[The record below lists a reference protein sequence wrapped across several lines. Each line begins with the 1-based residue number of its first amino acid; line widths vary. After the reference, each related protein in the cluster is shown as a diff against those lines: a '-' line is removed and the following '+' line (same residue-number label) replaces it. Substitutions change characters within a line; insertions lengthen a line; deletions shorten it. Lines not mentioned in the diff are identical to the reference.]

1 MSNKESP
8 LVSVIIP
15 TYKRSDY
22 LIRALN
28 SVLMQSYSNIEI
40 VIVDDNDPG
49 SEYRKKTKEKINNY
63 KDLAKIQYIEN
74 LKNLGGALAR
84 NEGIKAAQ
92 GEYVAFLDDD
102 DIFLKDKIKHQMEFM
117 LLNKLDLSFSNVA
130 IVNEKGKIIDFRE
143 HSYLKSMDNSY
154 LLKNHLMYHL
164 TPTGTY
170 IFDKKALIK
179 IGGFVPAAVGQ
190 EFRLML
196 KALTENLKVGYFDET
211 NLIQFVHSGERISV
225 GQNKIE
231 GEKELLELKKTYFNI
246 LDKDEQKYVLFRY
259 RAMLSFVGIRSKK
272 PIFAASNLVRAFAIS
287 PKYFFKEMFGH
298 GRKINM
304 NWAKESL
311 INDQIT
317 NLYQA

>member
-143 HSYLKSMDNSY
+143 HS
-154 LLKNHLMYHL
+154 
-164 TPTGTY
+164 
-170 IFDKKALIK
+170 
-179 IGGFVPAAVGQ
+179 
-190 EFRLML
+190 
-196 KALTENLKVGYFDET
+196 
-211 NLIQFVHSGERISV
+211 
-225 GQNKIE
+225 
-231 GEKELLELKKTYFNI
+231 
-246 LDKDEQKYVLFRY
+246 
-259 RAMLSFVGIRSKK
+259 
-272 PIFAASNLVRAFAIS
+272 
-287 PKYFFKEMFGH
+287 
-298 GRKINM
+298 
-304 NWAKESL
+304 
-311 INDQIT
+311 
-317 NLYQA
+317 